1 MANTWDRTYNPSGAI
16 SRTLQGGGSS
26 YSGIPANPTGYPS
39 QNYADFG
46 AAGMYS
52 GTPGFASTFAGM
64 GVNQADVYKD
74 ESQTR
79 SMNAQQPDTGANSL
93 NIRQWGTQNP
103 NMPGSMALDPTWAGG
118 LRGAGTGAET
128 TMGDVIVEGTRP
140 GGMQDWIDEGLI
152 DPGAWK
158 SEAQTS
164 PVVEATSQG
173 PEAEPSCP
181 QGYTFDPALNACVAS
196 TYSLELS
203 GLDPEQKMNLLRNPK
218 MMELYIQNKN
228 AMTSGEFV
236 ARPGLLPRESETPE
250 QREGG
255 QG

>member
-16 SRTLQGGGSS
+16 SRTLN
-26 YSGIPANPTGYPS
+26 SGTPGQSPS

-46 AAGMYS
+46 SAGMY
-52 GTPGFASTFAGM
+52 PGANTDIWGGNFASMLGTR
-64 GVNQADVYKD
+64 ADTAPFFD

-79 SMNAQQPDTGANSL
+79 SMNVQQPDLGANSL

-118 LRGAGTGAET
+118 LRGAGMGAET

-152 DPGAWK
+152 DPGNWK

-173 PEAEPSCP
+173 PEGEPSCP
-181 QGYTFDPALNACVAS
+181 NNYTYDPALNACVA
-196 TYSLELS
+196 TMYSNDMS
-203 GLDPEQKMNLLRNPK
+203 GLDPEQKMNLLSNPK
-218 MMELYIQNKN
+218 MMELYMQNKN

-236 ARPGLLPRESETPE
+236 ARPESGLLPRE
-250 QREGG
+250 GG
-255 QG
+255 LRGDR